1 MLVTLTTLYWSPS
14 DDEGCYQR
22 FQDKNIQYL
31 SYVII
36 IILLNDIIRKIIIR
50 QTILNVVVYKSTKS

>member
-31 SYVII
+31 SYII
-36 IILLNDIIRKIIIR
+36 IIILNDIIRKINIR
-50 QTILNVVVYKSTKS
+50 QTILNVVVYKSTHS

>member
-14 DDEGCYQR
+14 DDERCYQR

-31 SYVII
+31 SYII
-36 IILLNDIIRKIIIR
+36 IIILNDIIRKIIIR
-50 QTILNVVVYKSTKS
+50 QTILNVVVYKSTNS

>member
-22 FQDKNIQYL
+22 FQDRNIQYL
-31 SYVII
+31 SYII
-36 IILLNDIIRKIIIR
+36 IIILNDIIRKIIIR
-50 QTILNVVVYKSTKS
+50 QTILNVVVYKSTNS

>member
-31 SYVII
+31 SYII
-36 IILLNDIIRKIIIR
+36 IIILNDIIRKIIIR
-50 QTILNVVVYKSTKS
+50 QTILNVVVYKSTNS

>member
-31 SYVII
+31 SYIII
-36 IILLNDIIRKIIIR
+36 IILTDIIRKIIIR
-50 QTILNVVVYKSTKS
+50 QTILNVVVYKSTNS

>member
-31 SYVII
+31 SYII
-36 IILLNDIIRKIIIR
+36 IIILNDIIRKIIIR
-50 QTILNVVVYKSTKS
+50 QTILNVVYKSTNS

>member
-36 IILLNDIIRKIIIR
+36 IILNDIIIKINIR
-50 QTILNVVVYKSTKS
+50 QTILKIVVYKFTNS

>member
-22 FQDKNIQYL
+22 FQDKNIQYV

-36 IILLNDIIRKIIIR
+36 IILNDIIRKIIIR
-50 QTILNVVVYKSTKS
+50 QTILNVVVYKSTNS

>member
-36 IILLNDIIRKIIIR
+36 IILNDIIRKIIIR
-50 QTILNVVVYKSTKS
+50 QTILNVVVYKSTNS

>member
-31 SYVII
+31 SYII
-36 IILLNDIIRKIIIR
+36 IIILNDIIRKIIIR
-50 QTILNVVVYKSTKS
+50 QTILNVVVYKSTHS